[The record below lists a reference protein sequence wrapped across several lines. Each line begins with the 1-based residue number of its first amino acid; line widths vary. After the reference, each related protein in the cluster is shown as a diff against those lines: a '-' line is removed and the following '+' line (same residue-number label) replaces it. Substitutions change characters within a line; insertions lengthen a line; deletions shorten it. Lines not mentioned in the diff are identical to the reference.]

1 MDEKEMKAFLDKTG
15 LSIAYSH
22 FPDNQK
28 PPFLC
33 FLSNKKAEGCD
44 NKNNLYRYDYSIEL
58 YTEKKDITS
67 EEKLEGLLNSA
78 GISFSSE
85 TIWIDDAD
93 LFVTY
98 YTISICLFLTLEFR
112 CLYNFITSNLFYQFQ
127 RLV

>member
-1 MDEKEMKAFLDKTG
+1 MPTA
-15 LSIAYSH
+15 I
-22 FPDNQK
+22 FPITKNRL
-28 PPFLC
+28 FSV
-33 FLSNKKAEGCD
+33 FSAIKKAEGCD

-98 YTISICLFLTLEFR
+98 YTISI
-112 CLYNFITSNLFYQFQ
+112 YKKIGA
-127 RLV
+127 

>member
-15 LSIAYSH
+15 LLVAYSH

-44 NKNNLYRYDYSIEL
+44 NRNSLYRYYYSVEL
-58 YTEKKDITS
+58 YTEKKDIKS
-67 EEKLEGLLNSA
+67 EEKLEGLLNTA

-85 TIWIDDAD
+85 TIWLEESNI
-93 LFVTY
+93 FVTY
-98 YTISICLFLTLEFR
+98 YSISI
-112 CLYNFITSNLFYQFQ
+112 YKKIGA
-127 RLV
+127 

>member
-28 PPFLC
+28 PHFLC

-98 YTISICLFLTLEFR
+98 YTISI
-112 CLYNFITSNLFYQFQ
+112 YKKIGA
-127 RLV
+127 

>member
-15 LSIAYSH
+15 LPIAYSN

-98 YTISICLFLTLEFR
+98 YTISI
-112 CLYNFITSNLFYQFQ
+112 YKKIGA
-127 RLV
+127 

>member
-15 LSIAYSH
+15 LPVAYSH
-22 FPDNQK
+22 FSDNKK

-44 NKNNLYRYDYSIEL
+44 NKNNLYRYDYSVEL

-85 TIWIDDAD
+85 TIWLEESNI
-93 LFVTY
+93 FVTY
-98 YTISICLFLTLEFR
+98 YSISTYKKIG
-112 CLYNFITSNLFYQFQ
+112 
-127 RLV
+127 V

>member
-15 LSIAYSH
+15 LPIAYSH
-22 FPDNQK
+22 FLDNQK

-98 YTISICLFLTLEFR
+98 YTISI
-112 CLYNFITSNLFYQFQ
+112 YKKIGA
-127 RLV
+127 

>member
-15 LSIAYSH
+15 LPIAYSH

-44 NKNNLYRYDYSIEL
+44 NKNNLYRYDYSID
-58 YTEKKDITS
+58 TEKKDITS

-98 YTISICLFLTLEFR
+98 YTISI
-112 CLYNFITSNLFYQFQ
+112 YKKIGA
-127 RLV
+127 

>member
-15 LSIAYSH
+15 LPIAYSH

-78 GISFSSE
+78 GIAFSSE
-85 TIWIDDAD
+85 TILIDDAD

-98 YTISICLFLTLEFR
+98 YTISI
-112 CLYNFITSNLFYQFQ
+112 YKKIGA
-127 RLV
+127 